1 MFYDA
6 ELIKK
11 LEAFQNILDQ
21 DPPKDWIKQHPLIKD
36 KTGKPIEYLPIDK
49 VDWLLK
55 KLIMRYKWEV
65 VSTEDILNGVK
76 ATVRLHYFHPVL
88 SEWMFHDGVGAD
100 PYKLDQGAAKNDLSK
115 VKSGAIQMAVP
126 NSVTYAKKN
135 AAKNLGRV
143 FGQDLSR
150 DDEDFQIVSLYA
162 DVPKLKPEPAPAAQ
176 TAAQF
181 NGLF

>member
-88 SEWMFHDGVGAD
+88 SEWMFTMELVLTHI
-100 PYKLDQGAAKNDLSK
+100 N
-115 VKSGAIQMAVP
+115 
-126 NSVTYAKKN
+126 
-135 AAKNLGRV
+135 
-143 FGQDLSR
+143 
-150 DDEDFQIVSLYA
+150 
-162 DVPKLKPEPAPAAQ
+162 
-176 TAAQF
+176 
-181 NGLF
+181 